1 MEETQ
6 ILKSC
11 CTENTERKEETS
23 PLNELGLRG
32 MVNLVKRIPKEKT
45 CPRGKRR

>member
-11 CTENTERKEETS
+11 CTENTEREEKAS
-23 PLNELGLRG
+23 SLNEPVLRG

-45 CPRGKRR
+45 WSYLK